1 MDKAAFDKQIDENFE
16 GILALADR
24 FVMDNVKKYCLRFL
38 LRKSK
43 RSKLFKFRIAH
54 KYAWIGTK
62 VWIFIYFEK
71 IKKIQEK
78 ILRKMKLDDFKPS
91 KFLKNAEEYKQLDEE
106 AEAALAER
114 HAELVAEDGSGF
126 GDVSSEG
133 KKF

>member
-62 VWIFIYFEK
+62 VKFFMNLWFIFLNLVE
-71 IKKIQEK
+71 
-78 ILRKMKLDDFKPS
+78 DFAQ
-91 KFLKNAEEYKQLDEE
+91 N
-106 AEAALAER
+106 EAARLW
-114 HAELVAEDGSGF
+114 VG
-126 GDVSSEG
+126 
-133 KKF
+133 